1 MTVSHI
7 LHTYGKQFR
16 QIQMRYSDGEDGRCA
31 IGVIMSYLGGNGKDE
46 PDPAQILL
54 AAFDNMKS
62 MKAY

>member
-1 MTVSHI
+1 MSHWRD
-7 LHTYGKQFR
+7 Y
-16 QIQMRYSDGEDGRCA
+16 
-31 IGVIMSYLGGNGKDE
+31 VISWGWNGKDE